1 MTRTG
6 HRAGV
11 AAILL
16 TAVLWGTT
24 GTAATFAPGA
34 GPLAVGAAA
43 LGVGG
48 LLQAA
53 IALPALRRSRRA
65 LRPHAGL
72 VAAGTLAVA
81 VYPLA
86 FYSSMHLG
94 GVAIGTVV
102 SLASA
107 PLASGVLERVL
118 ERRPL
123 SRWWMLAAS
132 LGILGS
138 VLLVLSQSGR
148 PAMSASGTTAGI
160 GLGLVAGTTYALYS
174 WVVHRLMGHGVGR
187 AASMGA
193 VFGAGGALLLPVL
206 AATGAPLLASAQSF
220 AVAAYMALVPM
231 FLGYFLFGIGL
242 ARVRPST
249 ATTLTL
255 TEPAVAAVL
264 AVVVVGERLTGAGW
278 AGLAVIASALV
289 VLALAPANVVGQ
301 RPGTPARAPAG
312 PVPAVPRAAGAAA
325 VRAPA
330 VEHPVTVHPVTVRAA
345 AARRGRDTAPGD

>member
-1 MTRTG
+1 MSRTG
-6 HRAGV
+6 PHTGLGV
-11 AAILL
+11 AAILV

-34 GPLAVGAAA
+34 GPLAIGAAA

-53 IALPALRRSRRA
+53 IALPALRRSRRSLGA
-65 LRPHAGL
+65 HAGL
-72 VAAGTLAVA
+72 VGLGAGAVA

-107 PLASGVLERVL
+107 PLASGVLERIL

-123 SRWWMLAAS
+123 SRWWMVAAFLGVLGSTLLCVSRDGGPAAS
-132 LGILGS
+132 
-138 VLLVLSQSGR
+138 
-148 PAMSASGTTAGI
+148 AADTAAGI
-160 GLGLVAGTTYALYS
+160 GLGLVAGATYALYS

-193 VFGAGGALLLPVL
+193 VFGTGGALLLPVL
-206 AATGAPLLASAQSF
+206 ALTGAPLLASAQSF

-231 FLGYFLFGIGL
+231 FLGYFLFGLGL

-278 AGLAVIASALV
+278 TGLAVIAAALV
-289 VLALAPANVVGQ
+289 VLALAPANVAGRQPGAPGQ
-301 RPGTPARAPAG
+301 GPSDRTAPDRSEQDRSAQDPAPGAERP
-312 PVPAVPRAAGAAA
+312 
-325 VRAPA
+325 
-330 VEHPVTVHPVTVRAA
+330 A
-345 AARRGRDTAPGD
+345 AARAAVAPGGRDTAPAD